1 MNNVFSKM
9 YTSDHVYANGRQ
21 ANNSCLFRSKFC
33 ARKFVSDQDG
43 LINAWSF

>member
-9 YTSDHVYANGRQ
+9 YTSDYVYANGRQ

-33 ARKFVSDQDG
+33 ARKFVSD
-43 LINAWSF
+43 